1 MGNTPPGRLKET
13 RGRWDRAKRR
23 VTSLDALLADAAA
36 VEAAIGAHSGAIAH
50 AALTVHVHKNAGVS
64 WPGGGGGTERAG
76 GNGRGGRPP
85 PRLRMFTPCVP
96 GTEELAAVEAAAS
109 EGGGGGEGG
118 AREAGDGADDAA
130 YGSQAGG
137 ENSPATPPPP
147 PRSPPPRSPLPSRAC
162 PSGSSGGSSA
172 GMADEDKALTALQ
185 QAPPWMLLSVLREL
199 VLVRIEY
206 DLVKE
211 GGTIH
216 QSRKLYLPDFYYVAG
231 LLDDLGAVPSK
242 PASGSASP
250 SSASASASASASGSA
265 SAFASASASG
275 SGSLDLDNEC
285 IICMDSQVE
294 VVLPCTHAF
303 CNDCLSEVLK
313 DAEVSSTSAECPYC
327 ARNISNEGDGGEVW
341 QLEEWSKDDAAQIA
355 QVRTLRYLPAD

>member
-118 AREAGDGADDAA
+118 R
-130 YGSQAGG
+130 GG
-137 ENSPATPPPP
+137 
-147 PRSPPPRSPLPSRAC
+147 R
-162 PSGSSGGSSA
+162 GG
-172 GMADEDKALTALQ
+172 
-185 QAPPWMLLSVLREL
+185 
-199 VLVRIEY
+199 
-206 DLVKE
+206 
-211 GGTIH
+211 
-216 QSRKLYLPDFYYVAG
+216 
-231 LLDDLGAVPSK
+231 
-242 PASGSASP
+242 
-250 SSASASASASASGSA
+250 
-265 SAFASASASG
+265 
-275 SGSLDLDNEC
+275 
-285 IICMDSQVE
+285 
-294 VVLPCTHAF
+294 
-303 CNDCLSEVLK
+303 
-313 DAEVSSTSAECPYC
+313 
-327 ARNISNEGDGGEVW
+327 GDGGTGGGEGESP
-341 QLEEWSKDDAAQIA
+341 LKAQFTA
-355 QVRTLRYLPAD
+355 GPFPFPASSARPTQ